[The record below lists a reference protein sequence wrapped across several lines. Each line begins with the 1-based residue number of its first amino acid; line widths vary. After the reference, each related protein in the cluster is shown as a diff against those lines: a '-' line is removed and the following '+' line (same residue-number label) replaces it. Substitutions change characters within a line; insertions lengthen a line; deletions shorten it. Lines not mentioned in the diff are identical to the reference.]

1 MLDKDGEFTQRN
13 IQCVNKK
20 RTTPLQQVEY
30 ICREGRNDYKTAFAI
45 FGFRYVLAE
54 GDFPMEQAEFTA
66 IAVYSDMERTGW
78 FESSDPL
85 LNRLF
90 DCTL

>member
-30 ICREGRNDYKTAFAI
+30 ICREGRNDY
-45 FGFRYVLAE
+45 GLRYLWLPVCA
-54 GDFPMEQAEFTA
+54 G
-66 IAVYSDMERTGW
+66 GG
-78 FESSDPL
+78 
-85 LNRLF
+85 
-90 DCTL
+90 